1 MSSQKPGKTKQKSLL
16 SWVKPQDTKARV
28 QDENVEESCAAEIPE
43 GSSESG
49 QDYAAVESVK
59 AVGSQLPLLGDRP
72 NQPRNLSFPS
82 KSYGNRN
89 RSFQSG
95 WFDRHPWLHYVESLD
110 AVFCHTCIKAVA
122 SNLISSGNV
131 FTRYGYNNWKSA
143 TEKNKGF
150 RKHKARASHKEAVA
164 RYISTPAEV
173 IGDVGEPMCNQ
184 HTEEKM
190 KSRKVLLVILGNIRY
205 LARQALPLR
214 GNWNLETGSEEN
226 SNFYQLLKLRA
237 EENSEIL
244 DWLRRKDDKYTSPV
258 IQNEILEAI
267 ALCMLRKISQNK
279 QNATFFTIMADKT
292 ADISNK
298 EQLVVCIR
306 WVDENFAV
314 HEDFIAMYPLERT
327 TADHI
332 VAVLKNCLISMH
344 LRIENARGQCYDGA
358 STMAGEK
365 TGVATQ
371 IKALNSKYLYTH
383 CYGHAL
389 NLAVADAI
397 KSVKCISN
405 SLETVREIA
414 KLVKKSP
421 QRNTKLDKIRAET
434 QNESRR
440 VHAFRPTRWTVCRET
455 LEAVLNNYM
464 KLMELWEWSLDIC
477 KDTEMKA

>member
-28 QDENVEESCAAEIPE
+28 EDEDENVEESCAAEIPE
-43 GSSESG
+43 GSSEGS

-59 AVGSQLPLLGDRP
+59 AVGSHLPLLGDRP
-72 NQPRNLSFPS
+72 NQPRNLSFPL

-122 SNLISSGNV
+122 SNLISSGSADNV

-143 TEKNKGF
+143 TEKNKG
-150 RKHKARASHKEAVA
+150 
-164 RYISTPAEV
+164 
-173 IGDVGEPMCNQ
+173 
-184 HTEEKM
+184 
-190 KSRKVLLVILGNIRY
+190 NIRY

-214 GNWNLETGSEEN
+214 GNWNFETGSKEN

-237 EENSEIL
+237 EEKSEIL

-267 ALCMLRKISQNK
+267 ALCMLCKTSQNI
-279 QNATFFTIMADKT
+279 QNATFFTIMVDET

-298 EQLVVCIR
+298 EQLVLCIC
-306 WVDENFAV
+306 WVDENFSV

-327 TADHI
+327 TADRV

-344 LRIENARGQCYDGA
+344 LRI
-358 STMAGEK
+358 
-365 TGVATQ
+365 
-371 IKALNSKYLYTH
+371 
-383 CYGHAL
+383 
-389 NLAVADAI
+389 
-397 KSVKCISN
+397 
-405 SLETVREIA
+405 
-414 KLVKKSP
+414 
-421 QRNTKLDKIRAET
+421 
-434 QNESRR
+434 
-440 VHAFRPTRWTVCRET
+440 
-455 LEAVLNNYM
+455 
-464 KLMELWEWSLDIC
+464 
-477 KDTEMKA
+477 

>member
-1 MSSQKPGKTKQKSLL
+1 MS
-16 SWVKPQDTKARV
+16 ARAFTFSIKILWRV
-28 QDENVEESCAAEIPE
+28 TF
-43 GSSESG
+43 
-49 QDYAAVESVK
+49 
-59 AVGSQLPLLGDRP
+59 GSQLPLLGDRP
-72 NQPRNLSFPS
+72 NQARNLSFPS

-95 WFDRHPWLHYVESLD
+95 WFDRHPWLHYVECLD

-122 SNLISSGNV
+122 SNLISSGNADNV

-150 RKHKARASHKEAVA
+150 RKHEANASHIEAVA

-173 IGDVGEPMCNQ
+173 IGDVGELLCNQ
-184 HTEEKM
+184 HAEEKM
-190 KSRKVLLVILGNIRY
+190 KSRKVLLGILGNTRY

-237 EENSEIL
+237 EENSELL

-258 IQNEILEAI
+258 IQNEILGAI
-267 ALCMLRKISQNK
+267 ALCMLRKISQNIH
-279 QNATFFTIMADKT
+279 NSTFFTIMADKT

-298 EQLVVCIR
+298 EKLVECIR
-306 WVDENFAV
+306 WADENFAV
-314 HEDFIAMYPLERT
+314 HEDYIAMYPLERT

-371 IKALNSKYLYTH
+371 IKALNSKCLYTH
-383 CYGHAL
+383 CYGQAL

-397 KSVKCISN
+397 KSVKCISD
-405 SLETVREIA
+405 SLETVRETRIWIRLGP
-414 KLVKKSP
+414 KHKMSKEKSMLSA
-421 QRNTKLDKIRAET
+421 QQGGLYA
-434 QNESRR
+434 ESR
-440 VHAFRPTRWTVCRET
+440 
-455 LEAVLNNYM
+455 
-464 KLMELWEWSLDIC
+464 
-477 KDTEMKA
+477 

>member
-1 MSSQKPGKTKQKSLL
+1 MSSQKPGKSKQKSLL
-16 SWVKPQDTKARV
+16 SWIKPQDTKARV
-28 QDENVEESCAAEIPE
+28 DDENVEESCAAEIPE

-49 QDYAAVESVK
+49 QDYSAVESVE
-59 AVGSQLPLLGDRP
+59 AVGSQIPLLGDRP
-72 NQPRNLSFPS
+72 NQPRNVSFPS
-82 KSYGNRN
+82 KPYGNRN

-95 WFDRHPWLHYVESLD
+95 WFDRHPWLHYVESID
-110 AVFCHTCIKAVA
+110 AVFCHTCIKAVTN
-122 SNLISSGNV
+122 NLISSGNADYV
-131 FTRYGYNNWKSA
+131 FTRYGYKNWKSA

-150 RKHKARASHKEAVA
+150 RKHETSASHKEAVA

-173 IGDVGEPMCNQ
+173 IGDVGEMLCSQ
-184 HTEEKM
+184 HAEEKM
-190 KSRKVLLVILGNIRY
+190 KSRKVLLAILGNIRY

-267 ALCMLRKISQNK
+267 ALCMLREISENI
-279 QNATFFTIMADKT
+279 QNATFFTIMADET

-314 HEDFIAMYPLERT
+314 HEDFIGMYPVERT

-344 LRIENARGQCYDGA
+344 LSIENARGQCYDGA

-365 TGVATQ
+365 SGVAAQ
-371 IKALNSKYLYTH
+371 IKALNNKCLYTH

-389 NLAVADAI
+389 NLAVSDAN
-397 KSVKCISN
+397 KSVKCISD
-405 SLETVREIA
+405 SLDTVDC
-414 KLVKKSP
+414 
-421 QRNTKLDKIRAET
+421 T
-434 QNESRR
+434 RR
-440 VHAFRPTRWTVCRET
+440 VIRCGSE
-455 LEAVLNNYM
+455 
-464 KLMELWEWSLDIC
+464 
-477 KDTEMKA
+477 